1 MNDRAGAAYQ
11 RAAQAALAAAN
22 PIEPLRLTVI
32 SNSMWPLLRTGDT
45 IRVQPTEPSAIRV
58 DEVVVVRRGTDLIT
72 HRLIAVDGEQW
83 LTCGDNAVLIDA
95 AVSPAACLGRVIA
108 IEGGGQPID
117 LAQARW
123 AQLNHRLGQIGR
135 VHWQINRAVGVTAAS
150 SRLMIRFAWLIAL
163 PFRVM
168 GHLMVRLA
176 Q

>member
-32 SNSMWPLLRTGDT
+32 SNSMWPLLRTGDK

-108 IEGGGQPID
+108 IEGGDQPID
-117 LAQARW
+117 LTQTRW

-135 VHWQINRAVGVTAAS
+135 VHWRINRALGVTAAS
-150 SRLMIRFAWLIAL
+150 SRLMIRLAWLIAL

-168 GHLMVRLA
+168 GHLIVRLA